1 MNEGKKLVNNYENL
15 SLEDKRLVDDSIT
28 NEKIMRAEYISKKA
42 KHIKMTNNGIQKEVK
57 IENIIQILKKEYK
70 IIVLDKKKGTITV
83 SNIEGLIN
91 YQAKDL
97 DIYTTSYLSMRITIV
112 AIAPKD
118 KGLDTFYEI
127 IDKIN
132 DDIKESERIENK
144 KIKPFKK
151 YRNVFYYLL
160 LTGFVLCLYLISS

>member
-15 SLEDKRLVDDSIT
+15 SPEDKRLVDDSIT

-132 DDIKESERIENK
+132 DDIKENERIENK
-144 KIKPFKK
+144 KLKPFKK
-151 YRNVFYYLL
+151 YRNVFYYLF

>member
-42 KHIKMTNNGIQKEVK
+42 KHIKMINNGIQKEVK

-70 IIVLDKKKGTITV
+70 IVVLDKKKGTITV
-83 SNIEGLIN
+83 SNIEDLIN

-144 KIKPFKK
+144 KLKPFKK